1 MDIDNE
7 IALALKSDIED
18 YMISLKKNKLMKKVI
33 EVNDLCNDENDIEF
47 FYVMFLKGT
56 LELKNGVCKLY
67 NRINNK
73 INNPKKTNKFIY
85 QFLKLQYKS
94 ENNMWSWN
102 EIMDYDIDNYEKD
115 IKFTNYE
122 L

>member
-7 IALALKSDIED
+7 IALALKPDIED
-18 YMISLKKNKLMKKVI
+18 YMICLKKNKLMEKVI
-33 EVNDLCNDENDIEF
+33 EVNDLCKDEDDIEF

-94 ENNMWSWN
+94 ERNAWSWN
-102 EIMDYDIDNYEKD
+102 EIIDYEIDTYDRD

>member
-7 IALALKSDIED
+7 IALALKPDIED
-18 YMISLKKNKLMKKVI
+18 YMICLKKNKLMEKVI
-33 EVNDLCNDENDIEF
+33 EVNDLCKDAEDIEF

-56 LELKNGVCKLY
+56 LELEGGVCKLY

-85 QFLKLQYKS
+85 KFLKLQYKS
-94 ENNMWSWN
+94 ANNMWSFWECDEYN
-102 EIMDYDIDNYEKD
+102 IESWDRD

>member
-94 ENNMWSWN
+94 ANNMWSWN
-102 EIMDYDIDNYEKD
+102 EIETFDIDSWD
-115 IKFTNYE
+115 RTIKFTNYE

>member
-7 IALALKSDIED
+7 IALALKPDIED
-18 YMISLKKNKLMKKVI
+18 YMISLKKNNLMKKII
-33 EVNDLCNDENDIEF
+33 EINDLCEDAEDIQF

-56 LELKNGVCKLY
+56 LELEGGVCKLY

-94 ENNMWSWN
+94 ANNMWSWN
-102 EIMDYDIDNYEKD
+102 EIETFDIDSWD
-115 IKFTNYE
+115 RTIKFTNYE

>member
-18 YMISLKKNKLMKKVI
+18 YMISLKKNKLMEKVI

-94 ENNMWSWN
+94 ANNMWSWN
-102 EIMDYDIDNYEKD
+102 EIETYDLDNYD
-115 IKFTNYE
+115 RTIQFTNYE

>member
-7 IALALKSDIED
+7 IALALKPDIED
-18 YMISLKKNKLMKKVI
+18 YMICLKKNNLMEKVI
-33 EVNDLCNDENDIEF
+33 EVNDLCKDAEDIEF

-56 LELKNGVCKLY
+56 LELKGGVCKLY

-94 ENNMWSWN
+94 ANNMWSWN
-102 EIMDYDIDNYEKD
+102 EIETYDIDSWD
-115 IKFTNYE
+115 RTIKFTNYE

>member
-1 MDIDNE
+1 ME
-7 IALALKSDIED
+7 
-18 YMISLKKNKLMKKVI
+18 KVI
-33 EVNDLCNDENDIEF
+33 EVNDLCKDEDDIEF

-94 ENNMWSWN
+94 ERNAWSWN
-102 EIMDYDIDNYEKD
+102 EIIDYEIDTYDRD